1 MAVKKWLLYTAV
13 KTVAAV
19 AAALVIRQIKKKY

>member
-19 AAALVIRQIKKKY
+19 ATALVIRQIKKKS